1 MELLG
6 AVNESGNVLPF
17 DPNQANEP
25 TSINTRPIIS
35 EQVVYIDLRD
45 ERVQEAIGRITRA
58 VREVYDD
65 AEFVSYIGTNP
76 LGVYTEVYTSANDF
90 KDILDIIDTK
100 LSDLNVAAGGV
111 SLIIAPKRKAQAK
124 AA

>member
-1 MELLG
+1 MELVG
-6 AVNESGNVLPF
+6 AVNESGNVSPF
-17 DPNQANEP
+17 DPSQVNEP
-25 TSINTRPIIS
+25 TPINTRPIIS
-35 EQVVYIDLRD
+35 EQLVYIDLRD

-58 VREVYDD
+58 VRDVYPD

-76 LGVYTEVYTSANDF
+76 LGVYTEVYTASNDF

-111 SLIIAPKRKAQAK
+111 SLIIAPKRKAQAI

>member
-1 MELLG
+1 
-6 AVNESGNVLPF
+6 
-17 DPNQANEP
+17 
-25 TSINTRPIIS
+25 
-35 EQVVYIDLRD
+35 
-45 ERVQEAIGRITRA
+45 VQEAIGRITRA

>member
-1 MELLG
+1 MELVG
-6 AVNESGNVLPF
+6 AVSESGTLSPF
-17 DPNQANEP
+17 DLSQVNEP
-25 TSINTRPIIS
+25 TPINTRPIIS
-35 EQVVYIDLRD
+35 EQLVYIDLRD
-45 ERVQEAIGRITRA
+45 ERVQDAIGRITRA
-58 VREVYDD
+58 VREVYPD

-76 LGVYTEVYTSANDF
+76 LGVYTEVYTAANDF

-111 SLIIAPKRKAQAK
+111 SLIIAPKRKAQSI